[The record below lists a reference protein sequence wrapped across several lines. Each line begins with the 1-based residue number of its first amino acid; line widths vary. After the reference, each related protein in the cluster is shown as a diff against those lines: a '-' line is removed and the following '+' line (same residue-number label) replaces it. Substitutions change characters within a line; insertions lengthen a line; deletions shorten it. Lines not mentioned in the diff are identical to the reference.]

1 MERLHLLEEHDE
13 LLNFFENKSKII
25 MYLQD
30 QAFADESFEN
40 IRAPDEYEHF
50 ELACQHYHWDRMDP
64 CQSLHL
70 DKKLRDEEMSDIL
83 RQKDSI
89 ETRQK
94 KINEK
99 QKKLDEDLKNKT
111 INETTAP
118 QKAEEIADLIIIQ
131 SDSKIKQ
138 LDKDKENAIH
148 DRDESA
154 GNLASTTHHH
164 PYDAHKK

>member
-1 MERLHLLEEHDE
+1 
-13 LLNFFENKSKII
+13 

-40 IRAPDEYEHF
+40 IRAPDEYEYF
-50 ELACQHYHWDRMDP
+50 ELTCQHYHWDRMDP

-70 DKKLRDEEMSDIL
+70 DKKLCDEEMSDIL

-131 SDSKIKQ
+131 S
-138 LDKDKENAIH
+138 
-148 DRDESA
+148 
-154 GNLASTTHHH
+154 G
-164 PYDAHKK
+164 